1 MPRVPGCDDGGVSK
15 ELAAALP
22 VVAREIEEFV
32 AGGGWDQPVQL
43 FALVPTAALLA
54 AEPSMVSRIDAAA
67 PLTPIAQE
75 PLAEPELD
83 VALAGIAWPD
93 EVSGCVVV
101 QEIVVLP
108 PGAEAELAAGGATEV
123 GYAEDGGTEDGGTA
137 GGGTEDG
144 AVLARLVASHPSRRE
159 ARVVAAVLRD
169 GPGAC
174 VLRLRGGEDVLEE
187 VVEHPD
193 LAPNLLDALRRT
205 FAP

>member
-1 MPRVPGCDDGGVSK
+1 MSE

-22 VVAREIEEFV
+22 EVAREIEEFV
-32 AGGGWDQPVQL
+32 AAGGWDQPVQL

-54 AEPSMVSRIDAAA
+54 AEPAMAGQLDAAV

-93 EVSGCVVV
+93 EVSGCAVV

-108 PGAEAELAAGGATEV
+108 PSAEAELTANEGAGDNAAESTR
-123 GYAEDGGTEDGGTA
+123 DS
-137 GGGTEDG
+137 
-144 AVLARLVASHPSRRE
+144 AVLARLAAAHPARRE
-159 ARVVAAVLRD
+159 ARMVAAVLRD

-174 VLRLRGGEDVLEE
+174 VLRLRGDEDVLEE

-193 LAPNLLDALRRT
+193 LAPNLLDALRQT